1 MNKLLMDIYILLF
14 DKNMIKVYEPYILE
28 VIDEENN

>member
-1 MNKLLMDIYILLF
+1 MDIYILLF

>member
-1 MNKLLMDIYILLF
+1 MNELLKYIYILLF

-28 VIDEENN
+28 VIDEEDN